1 MAKKIKDLIVW
12 DVETTGLDPKND
24 YIIQLSA
31 VKLDGKT
38 FKVTDKRDY
47 LINPQHKFVITPGAL
62 GTHGY
67 TEEFIKK
74 NGVPLKSI
82 AQDFLDFIGDGDY
95 VTYNG
100 NNFDVKFI
108 VKDFALAGFEFP
120 IEGRKFY
127 DAFAMEC
134 RFTPRNLSATY
145 KKYTGQDLT
154 GAHNSFNDVLATVAV
169 FQKQL
174 ETHNL
179 TLDDF
184 SEWSENNIL
193 SPDGSI
199 RNAAAPGEDL
209 RIVFA
214 VGKYKDSEI
223 YKVMKEDPSYCKWW
237 AENVASNYTKKVVR
251 DYCIKKKKEEVK
263 NTKSGKKSKK

>member
-1 MAKKIKDLIVW
+1 MSKTIVAW

-31 VKLDGKT
+31 VKIDTKT
-38 FKVTDKRDY
+38 FKLVDKRDY
-47 LINPQHKFVITPGAL
+47 IINPQHKFIITEGAL
-62 GTHGY
+62 RTHGY
-67 TEEFIKK
+67 TEEFIKT
-74 NGVPLKSI
+74 NGVSMKSI
-82 AQDFLDFIGDGDY
+82 AQDFLDFIGDSDY
-95 VTYNG
+95 LTYNG
-100 NNFDVKFI
+100 NSFDIKFI
-108 VKDFALAGFEFP
+108 AKDLALAGYEFP

-134 RFTPRNLSATY
+134 RFAPRNLSAVY
-145 KKYTGQDLT
+145 KKYTGNDLN
-154 GAHNSFNDVLATVAV
+154 GAHNSFHDVLATVAV

-174 ETHNL
+174 EVNGL
-179 TLDDF
+179 KLKDIGD
-184 SEWSENNIL
+184 WSENNIL

-199 RNAAAPGEDL
+199 RNAAAPGEPL
-209 RIVFA
+209 KIVFA

-251 DYCIKKKKEEVK
+251 EYCLKMQKKD
-263 NTKSGKKSKK
+263 KKSKK

>member
-1 MAKKIKDLIVW
+1 MSKKTLVVW

-31 VKLDGKT
+31 VKLDGDLKLI
-38 FKVTDKRDY
+38 DKRDY
-47 LINPQHKFVITPGAL
+47 VICPQHKFIIAENATKV
-62 GTHGY
+62 HGY

-74 NGVPLKSI
+74 NGVTIKSI
-82 AQDFLDFIGDGDY
+82 AQDFIDFIGESDY

-100 NNFDVKFI
+100 NTFDIKFI

-120 IEGRKFY
+120 IEGKRFY

-134 RFTPRNLSATY
+134 RFNPRNLSAVY
-145 KKYTGQDLT
+145 ERYTGEKLE
-154 GAHNSFNDVLATVAV
+154 GAHNSFNDVLATAQVLR
-169 FQKQL
+169 KQL

-179 TLDDF
+179 TLDDVKD
-184 SEWSENNIL
+184 WNENNML

-199 RNAAAPGEDL
+199 RNAAGPGENMK
-209 RIVFA
+209 IVFA

-237 AENVASNYTKKVVR
+237 AENVASKYTLKVVR
-251 DYCIKKKKEEVK
+251 EYCKKKKAEED
-263 NTKSGKKSKK
+263 KKSKKSVKKSKK